1 MLCDSFLL
9 CCIESI
15 DLDDLKKNYT
25 FTLIMDELYYQA
37 VDLLKTL
44 IATPSV
50 SREEGNAATKVYD
63 FLRVNGVEPQR
74 HGNNVWVIAEGYNPE
89 MPTLLLNSH
98 IDTVKPVAGWT
109 RDPFT
114 PEVDED
120 GCLYGLGSND
130 AGASLVSLL
139 VSFLYL
145 NKHNRDYN
153 LVMLASCEEEVS
165 GRNGIESVLPLL
177 PPISVAIVGEPT
189 GMCPAIAEK
198 GLMVLDGEIDGVSG
212 HAARNEGVNAIY
224 NALPIIER
232 LRNLTFP
239 KTSAMLGPVKISVT
253 QIQAGTQHNVVPDLC
268 KIVVDVRTTDAYSNV
283 ETLELIRS
291 AVPECRLTP
300 RSTRLNPSSISQSHP
315 IVKRLEIMGK
325 DAFGSPTLSDQALL
339 SCPSLKLGPGNSSR
353 SHTADEF
360 IYLDEIRDAIELYI
374 KLLDGISLG

>member
-1 MLCDSFLL
+1 M
-9 CCIESI
+9 
-15 DLDDLKKNYT
+15 
-25 FTLIMDELYYQA
+25 
-37 VDLLKTL
+37 
-44 IATPSV
+44 
-50 SREEGNAATKVYD
+50 
-63 FLRVNGVEPQR
+63 
-74 HGNNVWVIAEGYNPE
+74 
-89 MPTLLLNSH
+89 
-98 IDTVKPVAGWT
+98 
-109 RDPFT
+109 
-114 PEVDED
+114 
-120 GCLYGLGSND
+120 
-130 AGASLVSLL
+130 
-139 VSFLYL
+139 
-145 NKHNRDYN
+145 
-153 LVMLASCEEEVS
+153 S

-283 ETLELIRS
+283 ETLELIRNS
-291 AVPECRLTP
+291 VPECRLTP

-339 SCPSLKLGPGNSSR
+339 NCPSLKLGPGNSSR